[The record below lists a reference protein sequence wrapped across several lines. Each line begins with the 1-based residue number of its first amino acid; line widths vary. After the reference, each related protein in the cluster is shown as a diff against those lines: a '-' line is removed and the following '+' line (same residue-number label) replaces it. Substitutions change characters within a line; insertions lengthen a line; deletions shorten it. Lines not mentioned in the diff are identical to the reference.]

1 MATPR
6 EVWQKAFSE
15 SSVRPGA
22 YETMSGIPLQPVYG
36 PDDGEFPGVYP
47 YTRGPYASMYRS
59 KLWTMRM
66 FAGFGTADDTNKRF
80 KDIINSGGDG
90 LSTAFDMPTL
100 LGLDSDDTM
109 SLGEVGR
116 CGVAIDTVEDMD
128 DLYRDID
135 LSKITTSMTINSPA
149 AVLLSMFI
157 AQSERNGTPRARL
170 GGTLQNDILKEYQA
184 QKEFVFPPRQ
194 GMRLVRDTIAF
205 TAAEMPKWHSVSIS
219 GYHIREAGSTAAEE
233 LAFTLANG
241 FAYVELA
248 AQTGL
253 SVDAFAPRLS
263 FFFNAHIDFF
273 EEIAK
278 YRAARRIWARWLK
291 ERYGATSERSMQLRF
306 HTQTAGVSLTAQQPE
321 VNIVRTAIEA
331 LAGVLGGTQSLHTN
345 SMDEAMALP
354 TERAARIA
362 LRTQQVIANETNV
375 TAVADPLGGSWYVE
389 ELTNEMERRA
399 EEIFADIEA
408 FGNGS
413 MLDGCINGIEENWFQ
428 SRIADSAYDLERK
441 FNSGKRIIVGVSQFL
456 EGNDEDE
463 IDLLRITN
471 EDEQKQRRRLEAVRL
486 SRNSAAVA
494 ESLAVL
500 ETEAADPEINLMPA
514 LINASNAQATVGEMM
529 KSMGT
534 VFGRHIEVPTI

>member
-22 YETMSGIPLQPVYG
+22 YETMSGIPLEPVYG

-135 LSKITTSMTINSPA
+135 LGKITTSMTINSPA
-149 AVLLSMFI
+149 AVLFSMFI
-157 AQSERNGTPRARL
+157 AQAERNGTPRARL

-291 ERYGATSERSMQLRF
+291 ERYGATSERSLQLRF

-441 FNSGKRIIVGVSQFL
+441 FNSGERIIVGVSQFL

-471 EDEQKQRRRLEAVRL
+471 EDEQKQRRRLEAVRS
-486 SRNSAAVA
+486 SRNAAAVA